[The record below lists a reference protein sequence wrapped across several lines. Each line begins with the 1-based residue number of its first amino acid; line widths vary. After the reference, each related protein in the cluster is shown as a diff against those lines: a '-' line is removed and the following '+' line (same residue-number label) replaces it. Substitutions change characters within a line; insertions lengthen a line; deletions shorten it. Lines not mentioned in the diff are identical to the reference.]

1 MLQSIHDKAK
11 GILGIIIVI
20 FIGLVFALW
29 GIGDY
34 LTGAPEKFAAK
45 VDDVQISQSQF
56 DQALA
61 QQRQR
66 LQQQFQ
72 GDLPEGE
79 AFEQRLKQQ
88 VLEQLITQRVLQ
100 KMVAEEGYRVPDQ
113 VLAQQ
118 IKAMEAFQQDGAF
131 SNDAYQAIIGSQG
144 MSVKEFENLFRSDL
158 AIQQL
163 QDAVMQSSIVG
174 KAELG
179 ILNRIMNQSRQ
190 VNYLLFADDH
200 YMDQVEVSDKEI
212 RDYFAANQ
220 QAYMNPETVRVAYVE
235 ITEDDLLK
243 DIPLDEDALQRLYDD
258 YVASQSGKEQR
269 KARHILIQLTSDAST
284 EEQRAKES
292 EAAALLKQLR
302 QGAAFEQLAAEH
314 SDDPGSAN
322 QGGDLGWISRGM
334 MLPEFE
340 QALYALDK
348 EELSALVK
356 TSFGYH
362 IIRVDEI
369 RAEDVASFADK
380 KAELTEMLQAR
391 ALEDQFYERSEL
403 MATTA
408 YENDRSLQEVA
419 DALGLKIKTS
429 EQFSRDAGEGIAEN
443 EAVRKAAFDT
453 VVLDEGR
460 NSDIIEVA
468 PFHAVVLRI
477 ETHTEATPK
486 QLNEV
491 KSSIAM
497 RLKLQKAAAKSREA
511 AQSAL
516 AELESGTDITALQSP
531 AELVKLDAVQR
542 DSRSVDMGLLREV
555 FSMPKP
561 VNGQPVNSVTQV
573 ANGTALIQLVSVSEP
588 PAMSDEQLQQLAQ
601 QYQNEQ
607 ATQDMSAVLDH
618 LKSKVDIVRAENL

>member
-34 LTGAPEKFAAK
+34 LTGAQEQFAAK
-45 VDDVQISQSQF
+45 VDDLQISQSQF

-66 LQQQFQ
+66 LQQRFQ
-72 GDLPEGE
+72 EELLEGE

-100 KMVAEEGYRVPDQ
+100 KVVLEEGYRVPDQ

-174 KAELG
+174 KAELE
-179 ILNRIMNQSRQ
+179 ILNRIQNQSRK
-190 VNYLLFADDH
+190 VNYLLFADDD
-200 YMDQVEVSDKEI
+200 YIDQIEVTDEEI

-235 ITEDDLLK
+235 ITENDLLK

-269 KARHILIQLTSDAST
+269 KARHILIELPADAST
-284 EEQRAKES
+284 EEQQARES
-292 EAAALLKQLR
+292 EAAAILKQLR
-302 QGAAFEQLAAEH
+302 QGASFEQLAREH
-314 SDDPGSAN
+314 STDPGSAN
-322 QGGDLGWISRGM
+322 KGGELGWISRGM

-348 EELSALVK
+348 GEISALVK

-362 IIRVDEI
+362 IIRVDDV
-369 RAEDVASFADK
+369 RAEEIDSFADK
-380 KAELTEMLQAR
+380 KAELTQMLQAR

-419 DALGLKIKTS
+419 DVLGVKIKTS
-429 EQFSRDAGEGIAEN
+429 ERFSRDTGQGIAASEV
-443 EAVRKAAFDT
+443 VRKAAFDT

-468 PFHAVVLRI
+468 PYHAVVLRI
-477 ETHTEATPK
+477 ETHSEATAK
-486 QLNEV
+486 QLDEV
-491 KSSIAM
+491 KASIAT
-497 RLKLQKAAAKSREA
+497 RLRLQKAAEKAREA
-511 AQSAL
+511 AQAAL
-516 AELESGTDITALQSP
+516 AELESGASISSLQTS
-531 AELVKLDAVQR
+531 AELVELAALQR
-542 DSRSVDMGLLREV
+542 TSRSVDIGLLREV

-561 VNGQPVNSVTQV
+561 VDEQPVYSVTQV
-573 ANGTALIQLVSVSEP
+573 ASGTALIQLLSVNEP
-588 PAMSDEQLQQLAQ
+588 PAMTNEQLQQLAQ

-607 ATQDMSAVLDH
+607 ATRDMSAVLEH

>member
-45 VDDVQISQSQF
+45 VDDLQISQSQF

-72 GDLPEGE
+72 AELPEGE

-100 KMVAEEGYRVPDQ
+100 KMVAEQGYRVPDQ

-174 KAELG
+174 KAELE
-179 ILNRIMNQSRQ
+179 ILNRIQNQSRK

-200 YMDQVEVSDKEI
+200 YMDQVEVTDEEI
-212 RDYFAANQ
+212 RDYFSANQ

-235 ITEDDLLK
+235 ITQDDLLK

-269 KARHILIQLTSDAST
+269 RARHILFELPADAST
-284 EEQRAKES
+284 QQQQAVES
-292 EAAALLKQLR
+292 EAAAVMQQLQ
-302 QGAAFEQLAAEH
+302 QGASFEQLASEH
-314 SDDPGSAN
+314 SSDPGSAN

-340 QALYALDK
+340 QALYALGK
-348 EELSALVK
+348 GEVSEPVK

-362 IIRVDEI
+362 IIRVD
-369 RAEDVASFADK
+369 DVRSEKIDSFADK

-408 YENDRSLQEVA
+408 YENDRSLQAVA
-419 DALGLKIKTS
+419 DALGAKIKTS
-429 EQFSRDAGEGIAEN
+429 EQFSRDTGEGIAEN

-468 PFHAVVLRI
+468 PYHAVVLRI
-477 ETHTEATPK
+477 ETHTEATAK
-486 QLNEV
+486 QLDEV
-491 KSSIAM
+491 KARIAM
-497 RLKLQKAAAKSREA
+497 RLRLQKAAEKAREA
-511 AQSAL
+511 AQAAL
-516 AELESGTDITALQSP
+516 TELESGTSITALQTS
-531 AELVKLDAVQR
+531 AELVELESLQR
-542 DSRSVDMGLLREV
+542 SSRSVDMGLLREV

-588 PAMSDEQLQQLAQ
+588 PAMTDEQLQQLAQ

-607 ATQDMSAVLDH
+607 ASRDMSAVLDH
-618 LKSKVDIVRAENL
+618 LKSKVDIVRAERL

>member
-45 VDDVQISQSQF
+45 VDDIQISQSQF

-72 GDLPEGE
+72 GELPEGE

-174 KAELG
+174 QAELE
-179 ILNRIMNQSRQ
+179 ILNRIQNQSRK

-200 YMDQVEVSDKEI
+200 YMEQIEVTDEEI

-269 KARHILIQLTSDAST
+269 KARHILIELSADASA
-284 EEQRAKES
+284 EEQQAKQS
-292 EAAALLKQLR
+292 EAAEILQQLQ
-302 QGAAFEQLAAEH
+302 QGTSFEQLASEH

-322 QGGDLGWISRGM
+322 KGGDLGWISRGM

-348 EELSALVK
+348 GELSEPVK

-369 RAEDVASFADK
+369 RAEKVDSFADK

-419 DALGLKIKTS
+419 DVLGVKIKTS
-429 EQFSRDAGEGIAEN
+429 ERFSRDEGQGIAAN

-453 VVLDEGR
+453 VVLAEGR

-468 PFHAVVLRI
+468 PYHAVVLRI
-477 ETHTEATPK
+477 ETHTEATAK
-486 QLNEV
+486 QLDEV

-497 RLKLQKAAAKSREA
+497 RLKLEKAAEKARAA
-511 AQSAL
+511 AQAAL
-516 AELESGTDITALQSP
+516 AELESGASIGTLQTP
-531 AELVKLDAVQR
+531 AELVELDALQR
-542 DSRSVDMGLLREV
+542 TSRSVDIGLLREV

-561 VNGQPVNSVTQV
+561 VDEQPVYSV
-573 ANGTALIQLVSVSEP
+573 ARLADGTALIQLVSVSEP
-588 PAMSDEQLQQLAQ
+588 PAMSNEQLQQLAQ

-607 ATQDMSAVLDH
+607 ASRDMSAVLGH
-618 LKSKVDIVRAENL
+618 LKSKVDIVRAERL

>member
-45 VDDVQISQSQF
+45 VDDLQISQSRF

-66 LQQQFQ
+66 LQQTFQ
-72 GDLPEGE
+72 GELPEGE

-118 IKAMEAFQQDGAF
+118 IKAMEAFQQEGAF
-131 SNDAYQAIIGSQG
+131 SNDAYHAIIGSQG

-174 KAELG
+174 KAELE
-179 ILNRIMNQSRQ
+179 ILNRIQNQSRQ
-190 VNYLLFADDH
+190 VNYLLFDDDH
-200 YMDQVEVSDKEI
+200 YMDQVEVTDEEI
-212 RDYFAANQ
+212 RDYFTANQ
-220 QAYMNPETVRVAYVE
+220 QAYMNPASVRVAYVE
-235 ITEDDLLK
+235 VTQDDLLK
-243 DIPLDEDALQRLYDD
+243 DIPLDDDALQRLYDD

-269 KARHILIQLTSDAST
+269 KARHILLELPADASA
-284 EEQRAKES
+284 QQQQAKQT
-292 EAAALLKQLR
+292 EAADILQQLQ
-302 QGAAFEQLAAEH
+302 QGASFEQLAREH
-314 SDDPGSAN
+314 SSDPGSAN
-322 QGGDLGWISRGM
+322 NGGDLGWISRGM

-348 EELSALVK
+348 GEVSELVK

-362 IIRVDEI
+362 IIRVDEV
-369 RAEDVASFADK
+369 RAEKIDSFADK
-380 KAELTEMLQAR
+380 KDELTEMLQAR

-419 DALGLKIKTS
+419 DVLGAKIKTS
-429 EQFSRDAGEGIAEN
+429 ERFSRDTGQGIAAD
-443 EAVRKAAFDT
+443 EAVRKAAFDSA
-453 VVLDEGR
+453 VLNEGR
-460 NSDIIEVA
+460 NSEIIEVA
-468 PFHAVVLRI
+468 PYHAVVLRI
-477 ETHTEATPK
+477 ETHTEATAK
-486 QLNEV
+486 RLDEV
-491 KSSIAM
+491 RSSIAM
-497 RLKLQKAAAKSREA
+497 RLRLQKAAEKARAA
-511 AQSAL
+511 AQAAL
-516 AELESGTDITALQSP
+516 AELESGASISTLQTS
-531 AELVKLDAVQR
+531 AELVELEALQR
-542 DSRSVDMGLLREV
+542 DSRSVDTGLLREV

-561 VNGQPVNSVTQV
+561 VNSQPVYSVSQV
-573 ANGTALIQLVSVSEP
+573 ANGSALIQLVSVSEP
-588 PAMSDEQLQQLAQ
+588 PAMSNEQLQQLAQ

-607 ATQDMSAVLDH
+607 ASRDMSAVLDH
-618 LKSKVDIVRAENL
+618 LKSKVDIVRAERL

>member
-45 VDDVQISQSQF
+45 VDDLQISQSQF

-72 GDLPEGE
+72 GGLPEGE

-174 KAELG
+174 KAELE

-200 YMDQVEVSDKEI
+200 YIPQVEVTDDEI

-235 ITEDDLLK
+235 ITQDDLLK

-269 KARHILIQLTSDAST
+269 KARHILFELPADAST
-284 EEQRAKES
+284 QQQQAIES
-292 EAAALLKQLR
+292 EAAAVLQQL
-302 QGAAFEQLAAEH
+302 QTGASFEQLASEH

-348 EELSALVK
+348 GEVSEPVK

-362 IIRVDEI
+362 IIRVD
-369 RAEDVASFADK
+369 DVRSEKIDSFADK

-408 YENDRSLQEVA
+408 YENDRSLQAVA
-419 DALGLKIKTS
+419 DALDAKIKTS
-429 EQFSRDAGEGIAEN
+429 ERFSRDTGEGIAEN

-453 VVLDEGR
+453 VVLNEGR

-468 PFHAVVLRI
+468 PYHAVVLRI

-486 QLNEV
+486 QLDEV

-497 RLKLQKAAAKSREA
+497 RLKLQKAAEKSREA
-511 AQSAL
+511 AQAALAVLESDTAISAL
-516 AELESGTDITALQSP
+516 QTP
-531 AELVKLDAVQR
+531 AELVKLDALQR
-542 DSRSVDMGLLREV
+542 NSRSVDMALLREV
-555 FSMPKP
+555 FSLPKP
-561 VNGQPVNSVTQV
+561 VNGQPVYSVTQV

-588 PAMSDEQLQQLAQ
+588 PAMSDEELQQLAQ

-607 ATQDMSAVLDH
+607 ASRDMSAVLEH
-618 LKSKVDIVRAENL
+618 LRSKVDIVRAERL

>member
-34 LTGAPEKFAAK
+34 LTGAQEKFAAK
-45 VDDVQISQSQF
+45 VDDLQISQSQF

-66 LQQQFQ
+66 LQQTFQ
-72 GDLPEGE
+72 GELPEGE

-118 IKAMEAFQQDGAF
+118 IKVMEAFQQDGAF
-131 SNDAYQAIIGSQG
+131 SNDAYQAIVGAQG

-174 KAELG
+174 KAELE
-179 ILNRIMNQSRQ
+179 ILNRIQNQSRQ
-190 VNYLLFADDH
+190 VNYLLFADDY
-200 YMDQVEVSDKEI
+200 YMDQVEVTDEEI

-243 DIPLDEDALQRLYDD
+243 DIPLDEEALQRLYDD

-269 KARHILIQLTSDAST
+269 KARHILIELPSDASAQ
-284 EEQRAKES
+284 EQQARES
-292 EAAALLKQLR
+292 EAAAILKQLQ
-302 QGAAFEQLAAEH
+302 QGASFAQLAGEH
-314 SDDPGSAN
+314 SSDPGSAS

-340 QALYALDK
+340 QALFALDK
-348 EELSALVK
+348 GEISGLVK

-362 IIRVDEI
+362 IVRVDEV
-369 RAEDVASFADK
+369 RAEKTDSFADK
-380 KAELTEMLQAR
+380 KAELTQMLQAR

-419 DALGLKIKTS
+419 DVLGVKIKTS
-429 EQFSRDAGEGIAEN
+429 ERFSRDAGEGIAASEV
-443 EAVRKAAFDT
+443 VRKAAFDT
-453 VVLDEGR
+453 VVLNEGR

-468 PFHAVVLRI
+468 PYHAVVLRI
-477 ETHTEATPK
+477 ETHTEATPR
-486 QLNEV
+486 QLDEV
-491 KSSIAM
+491 KSSIATLI
-497 RLKLQKAAAKSREA
+497 RSQKAAEKARTA
-511 AQSAL
+511 AQAAL
-516 AELESGTDITALQSP
+516 TEVEAGTPISSLQTP
-531 AELVKLDAVQR
+531 AELVELDALQR
-542 DSRSVDMGLLREV
+542 NSRSVDIGLLREV

-561 VNGQPVNSVTQV
+561 LDQQPVYSVTQL
-573 ANGTALIQLVSVSEP
+573 ASGTALIQLLSVSEP
-588 PAMSDEQLQQLAQ
+588 PAMTNEQLQQLAQ

-607 ATQDMSAVLDH
+607 ATRDMSAVLDH
-618 LKSKVDIVRAENL
+618 LKSKVDVVRAERL

>member
-45 VDDVQISQSQF
+45 VDDIQISQSQF

-66 LQQQFQ
+66 LQQQFE
-72 GDLPEGE
+72 GELPEGE

-100 KMVAEEGYRVPDQ
+100 KMVVEEGYRVPDQ

-118 IKAMEAFQQDGAF
+118 IKSMEAFQQNGAF

-158 AIQQL
+158 AVQQL

-174 KAELG
+174 QAELQ
-179 ILNRIMNQSRQ
+179 ILNRIQNQSRT

-200 YMDQVEVSDKEI
+200 YMDQAEVTDEEI
-212 RDYFAANQ
+212 QDYFAANQ

-243 DIPLDEDALQRLYDD
+243 DIPLDGDALQRLYDD

-269 KARHILIQLTSDAST
+269 KARHILIELPADASA
-284 EEQRAKES
+284 EEQQTKES
-292 EAAALLKQLR
+292 EAAALLQQLE
-302 QGAAFEQLAAEH
+302 QGASFEQLAREH
-314 SDDPGSAN
+314 SADPGSAN
-322 QGGDLGWISRGM
+322 QGGSLGWISRGM

-340 QALYALDK
+340 QAMYGLDK
-348 EELSALVK
+348 GELSALVK

-369 RAEDVASFADK
+369 QAEKVDSFADK

-419 DALGLKIKTS
+419 DVLGVKIKTS
-429 EQFSRDAGEGIAEN
+429 ERFSRDKGQGIAAN

-468 PFHAVVLRI
+468 PYHAVVLRI
-477 ETHTEATPK
+477 ESHTKATAK
-486 QLNEV
+486 QLDEV

-497 RLKLQKAAAKSREA
+497 RLRLEKAAEKAREA
-511 AQSAL
+511 AQIAL
-516 AELESGTDITALQSP
+516 AELESGASIRKLQTP
-531 AELVKLDAVQR
+531 AELVELDALQR
-542 DSRSVDMGLLREV
+542 TSRSVDIGLLREV

-561 VNGQPVNSVTQV
+561 VGEQPVYSV
-573 ANGTALIQLVSVSEP
+573 ARLADGTALIQLVSVNEP
-588 PAMSDEQLQQLAQ
+588 PEMTKEQLQQLAQ

-607 ATQDMSAVLDH
+607 ASQDMSAVLGH
-618 LKSKVDIVRAENL
+618 LKSKADIVRAENL

>member
-174 KAELG
+174 KAELE

-200 YMDQVEVSDKEI
+200 YMDQVEVTDEEI

-258 YVASQSGKEQR
+258 YVASQSGREQR
-269 KARHILIQLTSDAST
+269 KARHILVQLPGDASA
-284 EEQRAKES
+284 EEQQAKQS
-292 EAAALLKQLR
+292 EAAALQQQLE
-302 QGAAFEQLAAEH
+302 QGASFDQLAAEH

-322 QGGDLGWISRGM
+322 QGGNLGWISRGM

-348 EELSALVK
+348 GELSEPVK

-429 EQFSRDAGEGIAEN
+429 EQFSRDAGEGIAGN

-486 QLNEV
+486 QLDEV
-491 KSSIAM
+491 KSGIAM

-511 AQSAL
+511 AQAAL

-531 AELVKLDAVQR
+531 AELVRLDAVQR
-542 DSRSVDMGLLREV
+542 NSRSVDMGLLREV

-561 VNGQPVNSVTQV
+561 VNGQPVHSVTQV